1 MQDCHIVKF
10 GVFDSAVMFPKQKE
24 TADRT
29 AAHYELE
36 YILSGEGVSHIE
48 RHSCAHTP
56 DMVLLRKPGQK
67 SHSIL
72 PFKCLYIYFDL
83 DESSEFVSLLES
95 APSFLQMIDSRKYRR
110 SFEELLEHL
119 SLPEGDPDDA
129 FAMAKMLEL
138 FYYIKCDIPRN
149 KQYLQMNTRTRAK
162 PIVKAMDYMSQ
173 HLQEPIR
180 IETLAETTG
189 YSPNYFQNLF
199 RKLTGETPQ
208 KYLLQLRIGRA
219 TQLLADSEFSLLE
232 IAQQCGF
239 SSQSYFGA
247 VFKKETGLTPKE
259 FRRRAFARYFSAK

>member
-1 MQDCHIVKF
+1 MEVCHIVKY
-10 GVFDSAVMFPKQKE
+10 GVFDSAVMFPRQKE
-24 TADRT
+24 TVDRI
-29 AAHYELE
+29 AVHYELE
-36 YILSGEGVSHIE
+36 YILSGGGVSHID

-67 SHSIL
+67 SYSNL

-83 DESSEFVSLLES
+83 CESSEFVRLLEN
-95 APSFLQMIDSRKYRR
+95 APSFFQMIDSRKYKR

-119 SLPEGDPDDA
+119 TLPEGDPSDA
-129 FAMAKMLEL
+129 FVMAKMLEL
-138 FYYIKCDIPRN
+138 FYYMECDTPRN
-149 KQYLQMNTRTRAK
+149 KQYLQMRVRTRAK
-162 PIVKAMDYMSQ
+162 PIVKAMNYMSG

-208 KYLLQLRIGRA
+208 KYLLHLRIGKA
-219 TQLLADSEFSLLE
+219 TQLLADSEFSLSE

-247 VFKKETGLTPKE
+247 IFKKETGFTPKE
-259 FRRRAFARYFSAK
+259 FRRRAFARYLSTK